1 MVKSSKDTVHIRPAI
16 LEDAEALGNL
26 RVMSWRRAYSGLIEQ
41 TYLENLSVENN
52 VAQFKAQLSKTD
64 QTQHLVAVINNQV
77 SGWSCSTVQDRPSLA
92 APITGELNALYV
104 LPNAWGESLG
114 FKLWQGTLERL
125 EHHGCSR
132 VTAWVLEHNER
143 AERFYER
150 QGFKRQPEQKH
161 TQLTA
166 TQTLVE
172 NLYALELTR

>member
-1 MVKSSKDTVHIRPAI
+1 MKSPNDTIRIRPAI
-16 LEDAEALGNL
+16 IEDAEALGNL

-41 TYLENLSVENN
+41 TYLENLSVEHN
-52 VAQFKAQLSKTD
+52 VAQFKTQLSGTS

-77 SGWSCSTVQDRPSLA
+77 SGWSCSTVLDPASLA

-104 LPNAWGESLG
+104 LPNAWGKSLG

-125 EHHGCSR
+125 IDHGCIR

-150 QGFKRQPEQKH
+150 QGFERQPEQKP